1 MKKITYY
8 TYDGVGIFTFRARN
22 GVLFDKGANT
32 NALFFDLKKNKIS
45 QLRTVAG
52 NLGVPKF
59 RTLSKSQLVK
69 ACESRIKFKN
79 GTEARIRQLAKKR
92 SPKKRSSRKRVSKK
106 RRASPKKRVSKK
118 RVSKKRRASPK
129 KRVSKKRRASPKKR
143 RASKKRVSKKRLAS
157 KKRVS
162 KKRGASKKR
171 VSKKK

>member
-8 TYDGVGIFTFRARN
+8 TYDGIGIFTFRARN

-45 QLRTVAG
+45 QLRTLAG

-59 RTLSKSQLVK
+59 RTLTKSQLVK

-92 SPKKRSSRKRVSKK
+92 SLKKRRSSRKRTSKKRRSLKKRRSSRKRTSKKRRSVKKRRSSPKKRRASRKRVSKK
-106 RRASPKKRVSKK
+106 RRSVKKR
-118 RVSKKRRASPK
+118 
-129 KRVSKKRRASPKKR
+129 
-143 RASKKRVSKKRLAS
+143 
-157 KKRVS
+157 
-162 KKRGASKKR
+162 R

>member
-52 NLGVPKF
+52 NLGVPNF

-106 RRASPKKRVSKK
+106 RRASPKKRRASKKRVSKKRRASKK
-118 RVSKKRRASPK
+118 RVSKKRRASPNKRRASK

-143 RASKKRVSKKRLAS
+143 RASKKRVSKK
-157 KKRVS
+157 K
-162 KKRGASKKR
+162 
-171 VSKKK
+171 

>member
-8 TYDGVGIFTFRARN
+8 TYDGIGIFTYRARN
-22 GVLFDKGANT
+22 GILFDKGANT

-45 QLRTVAG
+45 QLRTLAG

-59 RTLSKSQLVK
+59 QTLTKSQLVK

-92 SPKKRSSRKRVSKK
+92 SSKKRSSRKRVSKK
-106 RRASPKKRVSKK
+106 RRASKK

-129 KRVSKKRRASPKKR
+129 KRRASPKKRRASPKKR
-143 RASKKRVSKKRLAS
+143 RASKKRVSKKRRAS
-157 KKRVS
+157 KK
-162 KKRGASKKR
+162 K
-171 VSKKK
+171 

>member
-8 TYDGVGIFTFRARN
+8 TYDGIGIFTFRARN

-45 QLRTVAG
+45 QLRTLAG

-59 RTLSKSQLVK
+59 RTLTKSQLVK

-92 SPKKRSSRKRVSKK
+92 SLKNIISSRKRTSKKRRSLKKRRSSRKRTSKKRRSVKKRRSSPKKRRASRKRVSKK
-106 RRASPKKRVSKK
+106 RRSVKKR
-118 RVSKKRRASPK
+118 
-129 KRVSKKRRASPKKR
+129 
-143 RASKKRVSKKRLAS
+143 
-157 KKRVS
+157 
-162 KKRGASKKR
+162 R

>member
-8 TYDGVGIFTFRARN
+8 TYDGIGIFTFRARN

-45 QLRTVAG
+45 QLRTLAG

-59 RTLSKSQLVK
+59 RTLTKSQLVK

-92 SPKKRSSRKRVSKK
+92 SLKKRRCSRKRTSKKRRSLKKRRSSRKRTSKKRRSVKKRRSSPKKRRASRKRVSKK
-106 RRASPKKRVSKK
+106 RRSVKKR
-118 RVSKKRRASPK
+118 
-129 KRVSKKRRASPKKR
+129 
-143 RASKKRVSKKRLAS
+143 
-157 KKRVS
+157 
-162 KKRGASKKR
+162 R

>member
-8 TYDGVGIFTFRARN
+8 TYDGIGIFTYRARN

-45 QLRTVAG
+45 QLRTLAG

-59 RTLSKSQLVK
+59 RTLTKSQLVK

-92 SPKKRSSRKRVSKK
+92 SLKKRRVSKKRRSLKKRRSSPKKRRVSKKRRSPKKRRVSRKRVSKK
-106 RRASPKKRVSKK
+106 RRSVKKR
-118 RVSKKRRASPK
+118 
-129 KRVSKKRRASPKKR
+129 
-143 RASKKRVSKKRLAS
+143 
-157 KKRVS
+157 
-162 KKRGASKKR
+162 R